1 MSSFHFFLIV
11 IINLAW
17 GFNFLAA
24 KTAMDYFPP
33 FLVLLLRFSL
43 LVIILLPF
51 LKIPKNKI
59 PSVILLSFVSSV
71 LYFSLNFVGL
81 DLAGELTS
89 PAITTQLFV
98 PFGAILAFFV
108 LKEEIKFKTW
118 IAIFIAFSGVIILG
132 FDNTVFNNLISLIL
146 ITISSVPMAITTIL
160 MRKLDGI
167 NTLQIQAWT
176 GFVAVVPYIF
186 LTIIFEHDQLSL
198 IINAPIEPILSI
210 IYSVIAASL
219 IGHGLLYYLLKRYEV
234 SLVNPLLLLSPIFAS
249 LFGIIFRDDI
259 LTWYLVFGGVLTLTG
274 VAVISYGSRVDKKR

>member
-1 MSSFHFFLIV
+1 
-11 IINLAW
+11 
-17 GFNFLAA
+17 
-24 KTAMDYFPP
+24 
-33 FLVLLLRFSL
+33 
-43 LVIILLPF
+43 
-51 LKIPKNKI
+51 
-59 PSVILLSFVSSV
+59 
-71 LYFSLNFVGL
+71 
-81 DLAGELTS
+81 
-89 PAITTQLFV
+89 
-98 PFGAILAFFV
+98 
-108 LKEEIKFKTW
+108 
-118 IAIFIAFSGVIILG
+118 
-132 FDNTVFNNLISLIL
+132 
-146 ITISSVPMAITTIL
+146 MAITTIL

-259 LTWYLVFGGVLTLTG
+259 ITWYLVFGGVLTLTG